1 MLQEKRKIDIIYGG
15 TFSKNELKYPG
26 ASIFSSDGQQVQF
39 QHQGI
44 DVWCNMAIY
53 YQEQNVVKAF
63 GDVYLQQG
71 DSIKMNSAYIEYN
84 GNTKQAVAREKV
96 SLRNETTT
104 LTTEELFFD
113 RNIQEVFYNSF
124 GTVTD
129 QDNVLTSQRGRY
141 LLEPKKY
148 QFVSE
153 VIITNPEFNVS
164 SQELDYYTDSR
175 NAYLYGPTTIIGE
188 DYVMYCER
196 GFYDTKIEQ
205 GYGVKNT
212 RIDYDQKIIKGDS
225 VFFDKQKQF
234 AASTNNIHILDTVNN
249 GIVQGH
255 YAEVWKAQDSMFVT
269 KKAVA
274 ISLVDNDSMF
284 IHGDKLM
291 VTGKEGERVIRA
303 FNNARFYKSDLS
315 GKCDS
320 IHSSQKTGITQL
332 IKRPILWSGE
342 NQMTGDSIHLISNL
356 ETEKL
361 DSLKVINNAFIIE
374 KDTLGDG
381 YNQTKGKNLYGKF
394 RDNRLYEVDIVQNT
408 EVIYHIYDDSNVL
421 TGINKTICSAINI
434 TFDKDQK
441 IEEITFI
448 QDADGEITPE
458 EDLPT
463 NARRLLGFVW
473 YGEERIRS
481 KEDLFD
487 QDDLAI
493 ELVKIRGI
501 DNPIDID
508 TEEQQRQGI
517 IPKVDPNKP
526 STNTAKKQVP
536 SKE

>member
-1 MLQEKRKIDIIYGG
+1 M
-15 TFSKNELKYPG
+15 
-26 ASIFSSDGQQVQF
+26 
-39 QHQGI
+39 
-44 DVWCNMAIY
+44 
-53 YQEQNVVKAF
+53 
-63 GDVYLQQG
+63 
-71 DSIKMNSAYIEYN
+71 
-84 GNTKQAVAREKV
+84 

-303 FNNARFYKSDLS
+303 FNNARFYKSD
-315 GKCDS
+315 
-320 IHSSQKTGITQL
+320 
-332 IKRPILWSGE
+332 
-342 NQMTGDSIHLISNL
+342 
-356 ETEKL
+356 
-361 DSLKVINNAFIIE
+361 
-374 KDTLGDG
+374 
-381 YNQTKGKNLYGKF
+381 
-394 RDNRLYEVDIVQNT
+394 
-408 EVIYHIYDDSNVL
+408 
-421 TGINKTICSAINI
+421 
-434 TFDKDQK
+434 
-441 IEEITFI
+441 
-448 QDADGEITPE
+448 
-458 EDLPT
+458 
-463 NARRLLGFVW
+463 
-473 YGEERIRS
+473 
-481 KEDLFD
+481 
-487 QDDLAI
+487 
-493 ELVKIRGI
+493 
-501 DNPIDID
+501 
-508 TEEQQRQGI
+508 
-517 IPKVDPNKP
+517 
-526 STNTAKKQVP
+526 
-536 SKE
+536 